1 MAATDPR
8 QPERDDD
15 RYTRPQLASRPASAP
30 RRMRWI
36 VLGLVVAAVLA
47 VIVYMLAYNG
57 GGSGGGGGGG
67 VGGYL
72 VLALPM
78 DFLRRV
84 TKRQR

>member
-8 QPERDDD
+8 QPERDEET
-15 RYTRPQLASRPASAP
+15 YGRPRLAPQPVSSP
-30 RRMRWI
+30 RRTRWI
-36 VLGLVVAAVLA
+36 VLGLIVAAVIA

-57 GGSGGGGGGG
+57 GGSGGSGGGG

-78 DFLRRV
+78 DRLRRFIG
-84 TKRQR
+84 RNR